1 MMVAGRTCLGYW
13 REVAEGA
20 LSIAALSHDC
30 GTADIMRRPME

>member
-1 MMVAGRTCLGYW
+1 MMAAGLTCLGGW
-13 REVAEGA
+13 REAADGV